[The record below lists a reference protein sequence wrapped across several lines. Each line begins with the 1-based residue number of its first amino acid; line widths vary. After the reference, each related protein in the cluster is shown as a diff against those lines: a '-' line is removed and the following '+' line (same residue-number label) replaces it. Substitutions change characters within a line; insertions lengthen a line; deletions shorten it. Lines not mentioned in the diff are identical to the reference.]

1 VRSAPQAA
9 LLTRLDSMLINPSD
23 RLDVPEIGNLIA
35 ARLYHE
41 QGLLPQ
47 ALAAIRR
54 RPFNIWPSPIYAT
67 YDLEEGRLAAL
78 NGDREGAPGPTGGT
92 SGFAPTRSPGCSRRS
107 RRSAPSSRRSSA
119 RVGIGQSSV

>member
-1 VRSAPQAA
+1 
-9 LLTRLDSMLINPSD
+9 MLINPSD

-54 RPFNIWPSPIYAT
+54 RPFNTWPSPIYAT

-78 NGDREGAPGPTGGT
+78 NGDREGAPR
-92 SGFAPTRSPGCSRRS
+92 AYRRYLRLRSDAEPRLQPQVEEVRAELEAFERESRDR
-107 RRSAPSSRRSSA
+107 
-119 RVGIGQSSV
+119 